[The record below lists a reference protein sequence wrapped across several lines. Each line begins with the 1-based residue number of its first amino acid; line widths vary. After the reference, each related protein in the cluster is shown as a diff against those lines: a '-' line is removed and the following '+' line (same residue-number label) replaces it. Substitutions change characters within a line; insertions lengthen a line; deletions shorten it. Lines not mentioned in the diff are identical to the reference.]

1 MNKGFGLFANR
12 SIPAGSV
19 VVEYCGEVIRREE
32 VASRLKYQTN
42 GIYILEVRECY
53 R

>member
-1 MNKGFGLFANR
+1 M
-12 SIPAGSV
+12 I
-19 VVEYCGEVIRREE
+19 VEYCGEVIRQEE
-32 VASRLKYQTN
+32 VASRLKCQTK